1 MVTSEQLETCK
12 KCSNQR
18 LELNGEIICR
28 YTNKAPD
35 FRKKCIFFKNASVSE
50 DESVFDEFEKTLYKS
65 ASQGQRFANY
75 IIDIIV
81 FYIFIIIVGGIIGVI
96 VAILNPSAVGDFEN
110 VGIILNYLIG
120 FICGVTYYTLI
131 EFVTGGRSL
140 GKVITK
146 TKVITL
152 DGDKPDLK
160 TFLIRSLCRFIPF
173 EGFSFLGSTDA
184 GWHDSI
190 SQTRVVRI

>member
-18 LELNGEIICR
+18 LDANGEIICR

-35 FRKKCIFFKNASVSE
+35 FRGKCIFFENASGSE
-50 DESVFDEFEKTLYKS
+50 DESAFDEFEKTMCES
-65 ASQGQRFANY
+65 AGQGQRFANY
-75 IIDIIV
+75 MIDLIA
-81 FYIFIIIVGGIIGVI
+81 FYIFIIIAGGIIGVI
-96 VAILNPSAVGDFEN
+96 VAILNPSAIEDFKD
-110 VGIILNYLIG
+110 GGMLLNYLIG
-120 FICGVTYYTLI
+120 FIGGVIYYTLI

-152 DGDKPDLK
+152 EGDKPDFK
-160 TFLIRSLCRFIPF
+160 AFLIRALCRFIPL
-173 EGFSFLGSTDA
+173 ESFSFLGSADA

-190 SQTRVVRI
+190 SRTRVVRI